1 MLHTNIKKGAFVE
14 GLNSAEADRFP
25 VDLIQGA
32 SSHSA
37 QVLSLCMRYQQLQ
50 SEPFP
55 LVISSGRQSLR
66 VNQHQLLHQSS
77 DLPYGS
83 GNAKNLAESACYQ
96 LGVLISVLAKLG
108 EIRTCIRVIL
118 LPASELPAYGRFLLG
133 VPLVA
138 HGRFPK
144 ALMNSQCLL
153 VNHRPR
159 DSLDRHLYESRFNG
173 LLRRKDRLNKDPALR
188 IFDVLRQHP
197 TIRDIKDIASL
208 LNLPPRQLNQQLVAL
223 GTSFFQVMDFY
234 QRDQLVQELK
244 ASNDDYQDVAGRLN
258 MNSTRRLGNACH
270 RWFHRSPESIRYR
283 A

>member
-1 MLHTNIKKGAFVE
+1 MLNANIKKGAFVE
-14 GLNSAEADRFP
+14 GLNSAEVDRFP
-25 VDLIQGA
+25 VDLIRGA

-37 QVLSLCMRYQQLQ
+37 QALSLCMRYQQVQ

-55 LVISSGRQSLR
+55 LMLSAGRQSLR

-83 GNAKNLAESACYQ
+83 GNAKNLSESACYQ
-96 LGVLISVLAKLG
+96 LGILLSVLAQLG

-144 ALMNSQCLL
+144 VLMNSQCLL

-159 DSLDRHLYESRFNG
+159 DSLDRHQHESRFNN
-173 LLRRKDRLNKDPALR
+173 LLQREDRLYKDPALR
-188 IFDVLRQHP
+188 IFDVLRQYP
-197 TIRDIKDIASL
+197 TIRDIKDISSI
-208 LNLPPRQLNQQLVAL
+208 LNLPPRQLNQQLVAV
-223 GTSFFQVMDFY
+223 GTSFFQVMEFY

-258 MNSTRRLGNACH
+258 MSSTRRLGNVCR